1 MGQRLARGAARQQTL
16 QPGTQAVEPR
26 VDPPPLPKQSAKK
39 DAYHDEQDILR
50 RQSKLQPYDHRH
62 QAEPGHDGF
71 AHPFRQPVPQERPEP
86 AARED
91 GAHVDQSARGYQ
103 WFFPVFTS

>member
-1 MGQRLARGAARQQTL
+1 MVIGPTQNTRLAVMNPSSKWA
-16 QPGTQAVEPR
+16 
-26 VDPPPLPKQSAKK
+26 SASP
-39 DAYHDEQDILR
+39 EVILR

-91 GAHVDQSARGYQ
+91 GAHVDQSARGNQ
-103 WFFPVFTS
+103 WLFPVFTS